1 MFVGVSAEC
10 QGESRL
16 TARGRD
22 ALSWAAVARSS
33 GVRRGAVA
41 PACWF
46 DGRTGDS
53 LLQCTG
59 MGRLENIIARNQR
72 PNRPRERL
80 VVTLGFGA
88 IVLLILGL
96 MVFTDLGLP
105 PDPHSAGAPA
115 APDRRGKHVD
125 GVLLRTSRGSGPGS
139 PRELQP
145 SEGSAPGSPRELR
158 TPPVAKPAH

>member
-16 TARGRD
+16 TAR
-22 ALSWAAVARSS
+22 AVVGGS
-33 GVRRGAVA
+33 GEIKWSRRGAAA
-41 PACWF
+41 PACRF

-96 MVFTDLGLP
+96 MVFTDLGIP

-125 GVLLRTSRGSGPGS
+125 GVLLRTSGGSTPRS
-139 PRELQP
+139 PRELH
-145 SEGSAPGSPRELR
+145 